1 MKQCDVVNENMIVY
15 PDMYN
20 LLEDSFDGCE
30 LNHIGRASNE
40 EADALVNIGYK
51 REPIPDGVFME
62 EIQEQFIKL
71 KPPALTQQLTIHS
84 RAAPKKSTMIEEQD

>member
-71 KPPALTQQLTIHS
+71 KPPALIEQLTIHL
-84 RAAPKKSTMIEEQD
+84 RAAPEKNIQ